1 MVQRS
6 VFLTCRRATEGSF
19 RLSHAAL
26 AVALS
31 GALAGCQVG
40 APDGSLATLC
50 VPQSHGKGGGSSV
63 CQNIDTSST
72 GSLSG
77 SAQAVAEDP
86 DKVVTPTPDRTQVR
100 PQLASATPELMDS
113 LGAPDATNSD
123 GTKKVAPRQVAQLTI
138 SDAVA
143 AAVLSHPL
151 MGAAAAR
158 VSRTGADVDA
168 ANSAFKPTLSLNTGT
183 GWATLG
189 QYSNYPVIG
198 ANGSVPGTWRTD
210 IGLSFRQLVYDFGAA
225 HEEVERNK
233 ALMDSEKLKL
243 ADQAEDIALR
253 TVNAYLNLLEQQE
266 LLGLSDQTI
275 AAEHKLA
282 DLVKL
287 NQQNGNAA
295 SSDVDRIAS
304 KIIEIEAMRSDVNSA
319 YRIAL
324 DEFRRLTA
332 IEPKQVRRPNLADSI
347 IPKNVED
354 AIKESK
360 SESPAVLAIRAN
372 SVSLE
377 HQFREQEAQ
386 GKPHIDFEADAT
398 VKHYQGVPSASIGV
412 IDNRAMFVVNY
423 KIFDGGLQESLL
435 GHIRASQE
443 ENRFSELDQ
452 MESLELNIRR
462 FYETIAAD
470 RIKREA
476 AQRGVVT
483 AEKVNQSYTEQFKAG
498 KRTVFEVLD
507 SYTSIFTMKKNAVN
521 GEYEALRSE
530 YGILRNLGRL
540 NRAIVSSP
548 DDMPKPGK
556 RVAHS

>member
-1 MVQRS
+1 MQRS
-6 VFLTCRRATEGSF
+6 VSLTSRRATEGLF

-31 GALAGCQVG
+31 GALAGCQFSV
-40 APDGSLATLC
+40 PDGSIASLC
-50 VPQSHGKGGGSSV
+50 SPPSHGKVSGSSS
-63 CQNIDTSST
+63 CQSIDPSTT
-72 GSLSG
+72 GSVSG
-77 SAQAVAEDP
+77 SAATATEDP
-86 DKVVTPTPDRTQVR
+86 DKVVTPTPDRSQVR
-100 PQLASATPELMDS
+100 PQLASATPELLDS
-113 LGAPDATNSD
+113 RGAPDRSSTQVM
-123 GTKKVAPRQVAQLTI
+123 GKLVPRQVAQLTL

-143 AAVLSHPL
+143 TAVLSHPL

-158 VSRTGADVDA
+158 VARTGADVDA
-168 ANSAFKPTLSLNTGT
+168 ANAAFKPTLSVNTGT
-183 GWATLG
+183 GFATLG

-198 ANGSVPGTWRTD
+198 ASGGVPGTWRTD

-233 ALMDSEKLKL
+233 ALMDAEKLKL

-266 LLGLSDQTI
+266 LLAISDQTI
-275 AAEHKLA
+275 AEERKLA
-282 DLVKL
+282 SLVKL
-287 NQQNGNAA
+287 SQQNGNSA

-332 IEPKQVRRPNLADSI
+332 IEPKQVRRPNIADTI
-347 IPKNVED
+347 IPRTVEQ

-360 SESPAVLAIRAN
+360 AESPAVLAIRAN

-412 IDNRAMFVVNY
+412 IDNRAMFVINY

-443 ENRFSELDQ
+443 ENRFTELDQ
-452 MESLELNIRR
+452 METLELNIRR
-462 FYETIAAD
+462 FYETIEAD
-470 RIKREA
+470 KIKREA
-476 AQRGVVT
+476 AQRGVIT

-507 SYTSIFTMKKNAVN
+507 SYTSIFTMKKNSVN

-540 NRAIVSSP
+540 NRAIVAKPPESASK
-548 DDMPKPGK
+548 PKH
-556 RVAHS
+556 VAHS